1 MAVKEVKSKRTREQV
16 RNFSLTPFF
25 PTSLAFLPFRLPAAC
40 SLRFGPSLLPPPAF
54 PPFPVQSTSSS
65 SRSNHVFPNPRPVLA
80 GITTRRVLGA
90 ARMAKLAS
98 SSGLALDFLRRLLC
112 ARGAGNADDPVA
124 AAPRH
129 LPTPETEPRSPCI
142 VARLM
147 GLDAMPAESPHAQPT
162 PPLPLRRSRSAS
174 SAEGS
179 PRPSPWDAQ
188 QQQPRVVRASAS
200 LREKPAYLMQE
211 SDEFLLL
218 SFSPEGH
225 RGRDVREELEFLL
238 AAAEPTGRGEGTP
251 DRAPKQR
258 RNGYCRKLLFGD
270 DEAGSSSGRR
280 RRMPAAECDAQNSSP
295 VSVLEVRDAQEEEST
310 TTTSSSLEEVEHA
323 EPCSATSDEVQTT
336 LEQQNSRKLHAD
348 FDQFDNLS
356 PPRSS
361 CHASSKSSDRER
373 NRRVVNKA
381 EVIAPD
387 VTGIWQPI
395 CRLVEEDLKNMKWS
409 VHDGANVVAEMESG
423 ILDHLIREMVD
434 EFVQGRSGTVHAFP
448 LRSKKQLGCKNFR
461 TRQAIGCY

>member
-1 MAVKEVKSKRTREQV
+1 MA
-16 RNFSLTPFF
+16 N
-25 PTSLAFLPFRLPAAC
+25 
-40 SLRFGPSLLPPPAF
+40 
-54 PPFPVQSTSSS
+54 
-65 SRSNHVFPNPRPVLA
+65 
-80 GITTRRVLGA
+80 
-90 ARMAKLAS
+90 LAS
-98 SSGLALDFLRRLLC
+98 SSGLALDFFRRLLC
-112 ARGAGNADDPVA
+112 ARGAGTADDPAAAAA
-124 AAPRH
+124 AAPCH
-129 LPTPETEPRSPCI
+129 LATPETEPRSPCI

-179 PRPSPWDAQ
+179 PRPSPWDAPPP
-188 QQQPRVVRASAS
+188 QQPRAVRASAS
-200 LREKPAYLMQE
+200 LGEKPAYLRQE

-238 AAAEPTGRGEGTP
+238 AAAESMGCGEKGP
-251 DRAPKQR
+251 DGARKQR
-258 RNGYCRKLLFGD
+258 RNGYSRKLLFGD
-270 DEAGSSSGRR
+270 DEAKSSSDRR

-295 VSVLEVRDAQEEEST
+295 VSVLEARDAQEEESTT

-323 EPCSATSDEVQTT
+323 EPSSATSDEVQTT

-356 PPRSS
+356 PARSS
-361 CHASSKSSDRER
+361 CHASSISSDRERR

-381 EVIAPD
+381 VVIAPD
-387 VTGIWQPI
+387 VTCIWQPI

-423 ILDHLIREMVD
+423 ILDHLIHEMVD
-434 EFVQGRSGTVHAFP
+434 EFVQGRSGAVHAFP
-448 LRSKKQLGCKNFR
+448 LRSQKQLGAKKFQ
-461 TRQAIGCY
+461 TRRAIGCY

>member
-1 MAVKEVKSKRTREQV
+1 
-16 RNFSLTPFF
+16 
-25 PTSLAFLPFRLPAAC
+25 
-40 SLRFGPSLLPPPAF
+40 
-54 PPFPVQSTSSS
+54 
-65 SRSNHVFPNPRPVLA
+65 
-80 GITTRRVLGA
+80 
-90 ARMAKLAS
+90 MAKLAS

-323 EPCSATSDEVQTT
+323 EPCSATSDEVQKT

-448 LRSKKQLGCKNFR
+448 LRSKKQLGCKSFQ

>member
-1 MAVKEVKSKRTREQV
+1 M
-16 RNFSLTPFF
+16 
-25 PTSLAFLPFRLPAAC
+25 
-40 SLRFGPSLLPPPAF
+40 
-54 PPFPVQSTSSS
+54 
-65 SRSNHVFPNPRPVLA
+65 
-80 GITTRRVLGA
+80 
-90 ARMAKLAS
+90 AS

-112 ARGAGNADDPVA
+112 ARGAGTAAEPAA
-124 AAPRH
+124 AAPCH

-147 GLDAMPAESPHAQPT
+147 GLDAMPAEAPHAQPPT

-179 PRPSPWDAQ
+179 PRPSPWDA
-188 QQQPRVVRASAS
+188 QPRVVRASAS

-251 DRAPKQR
+251 DRATKRR

-270 DEAGSSSGRR
+270 DEAESSSGRR

-310 TTTSSSLEEVEHA
+310 TTSSSLEEVEHA
-323 EPCSATSDEVQTT
+323 EPCLAASGSST
-336 LEQQNSRKLHAD
+336 LLPQLHY
-348 FDQFDNLS
+348 L
-356 PPRSS
+356 
-361 CHASSKSSDRER
+361 
-373 NRRVVNKA
+373 
-381 EVIAPD
+381 
-387 VTGIWQPI
+387 
-395 CRLVEEDLKNMKWS
+395 
-409 VHDGANVVAEMESG
+409 
-423 ILDHLIREMVD
+423 
-434 EFVQGRSGTVHAFP
+434 
-448 LRSKKQLGCKNFR
+448 FR
-461 TRQAIGCY
+461 